1 VTGESV
7 DWLDWARAAFGEAL
21 PEAMTYARLLTGPGI
36 EWGLIGPAEAER
48 LWERHI
54 GNSLCVAPLVP
65 EGAVVADLGSGAGL
79 PGIPLA
85 LARPDVR
92 VELVEPMQRR
102 VDFLDLCVREL
113 GLGDRV
119 CVVRARAE
127 EYTGPATV
135 LTARAVARLD
145 KLVRLVSGLVPPA
158 VLLAI
163 KGERA
168 EAECAGAAPLLSARG
183 LVAEVVRPVVAG
195 RVVGSVVRV
204 GAATENVG

>member
-1 VTGESV
+1 VSSETV

-21 PEAMTYARLLTGPGI
+21 PGATAYAGLLAGPGM

-54 GNSLCVAPLVP
+54 ANSLCVAPLVP
-65 EGAVVADLGSGAGL
+65 AGAVVADLGSGAGL

-113 GLGDRV
+113 GLRDRV
-119 CVVRARAE
+119 EVVRARAE
-127 EYTGPATV
+127 EYAGSATV

-168 EAECAGAAPLLSARG
+168 EAECGAAASLLGARG

-204 GAATENVG
+204 GAAEESMG